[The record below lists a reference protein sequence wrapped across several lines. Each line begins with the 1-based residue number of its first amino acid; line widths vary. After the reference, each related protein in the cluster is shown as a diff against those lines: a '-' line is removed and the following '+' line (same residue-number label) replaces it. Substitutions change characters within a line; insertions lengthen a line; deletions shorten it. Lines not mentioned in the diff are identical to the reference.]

1 MWPQSWTH
9 STCRCCK
16 RPVPRPERAKE
27 DVSPHGAASSAG
39 RPPASTSAEPR
50 SSLVSVAVEIPPIGH
65 TAQMLSLD
73 SAAVLG
79 WVQLAA
85 TALLGI
91 VVLYLNS
98 GVERRKW
105 LRDERAKAYS
115 QFISDMDASW
125 LELHRLMLAVRHDQG
140 AEPIAAAKIRC
151 KSADAQVMRS
161 MSLVELMASEE
172 TASVATGW
180 WEAEEDLSVPV
191 FGRNDASKFAD
202 DLPAVGVF
210 GEGSSLRLPSGPPS
224 QPTVE
229 RPEHGRT
236 SCQRSA
242 VQSPTWRRTTL
253 TPISELERP
262 ESEWTC
268 CERRVDGSHDH
279 YGRRGD
285 EECARRC
292 GMTPT
297 GA

>member
-1 MWPQSWTH
+1 M
-9 STCRCCK
+9 
-16 RPVPRPERAKE
+16 
-27 DVSPHGAASSAG
+27 
-39 RPPASTSAEPR
+39 
-50 SSLVSVAVEIPPIGH
+50 
-65 TAQMLSLD
+65 
-73 SAAVLG
+73 
-79 WVQLAA
+79 
-85 TALLGI
+85 
-91 VVLYLNS
+91 
-98 GVERRKW
+98 ERRKW

-172 TASVATGW
+172 TASVATGSM
-180 WEAEEDLSVPV
+180 EAEEDLSLPV
-191 FGRNDASKFAD
+191 FGRNDVSKFAD
-202 DLPAVGVF
+202 DLPAVGVWRGKF
-210 GEGSSLRLPSGPPS
+210 VAAARADLHRNRQSNGRNTAGQVVAERRSKPHLAQDHFDADLR
-224 QPTVE
+224 
-229 RPEHGRT
+229 
-236 SCQRSA
+236 A
-242 VQSPTWRRTTL
+242 
-253 TPISELERP
+253 ERP